1 MSSKIFAQPSQPG
14 PVPTQALARPINI
27 LKIESALASLAEEK
41 ADVGVRLRN
50 ILTYLLKLTNGQGI
64 TWHDYPR
71 GTAHCREAIWL
82 NEEDTHQGILL
93 LELSTGANQV
103 IGAQKAVIQTLT
115 SVEKHFSISV
125 PLLHAGRIRGCIG
138 LVLIAR
144 DIKELQPFVV
154 ILQTALGFLHYTL
167 LHEEI
172 REGMLAIQQTS
183 ALVELT
189 SLAASASFSD
199 ESLRILV
206 DEIQEHLKCHAVAL
220 GMTHRKKIRL
230 SALSGSTRFDKRGS
244 TAYALQSAMRE
255 TVLHDA
261 PIHWPRRPEET
272 DRPDL
277 SDVAHQ
283 ELQRVLDLAHSASY
297 PLKRG
302 DGKTIAV
309 LTILWRHDQ
318 LPTPVT
324 YRFLDSAA
332 PHLGAHIHKF
342 RQADPAS
349 IRKWHHYLWGRI
361 SRRKRTF
368 FAVAG
373 LLLVGILCWPIH
385 FPVRVDCQIQPV
397 LRRVVSSPFDGIL
410 KKAFAEP
417 GQNVRQ
423 GDLLALLDDRELLWK
438 HAELLAARDR
448 AIRQRDLAMTDND
461 SPVAVTQM
469 AQFEVESLELEIRLV
484 EYRQDNL
491 ELRAPLDGIILT
503 GDLQRAEGIPLRQGQ
518 VLYEVGPDENMIVE
532 LLIPSHDI
540 ALVKPGAEVR
550 MRLASFPG
558 VTWNTTIR
566 TIRPQS
572 EIIDSRNV
580 FVAEAEIHNEA
591 DSTTLR
597 AGMKGRAGISGERA
611 PIGWVLTRRLWDFIH
626 LHLIW

>member
-1 MSSKIFAQPSQPG
+1 M
-14 PVPTQALARPINI
+14 LARPINI
-27 LKIESALASLAEEK
+27 LKIESALACLAEEK
-41 ADVGVRLRN
+41 AEVGVRLRN
-50 ILTYLLKLTNGQGI
+50 ILTYLLRLTNGQGI
-64 TWHDYPR
+64 TWHDYSQ
-71 GTAHCREAIWL
+71 GTARCREAMWP
-82 NEEDTHQGILL
+82 NEDDTHHGILL
-93 LELSTGANQV
+93 HELSAGANQV
-103 IGAQKAVIQTLT
+103 TGAQRAVIQTLV
-115 SVEKHFSISV
+115 SVEKHFTLSV
-125 PLLHAGRIRGCIG
+125 PLIHAGKIRGCIG
-138 LVLIAR
+138 LVLIAK
-144 DIKELQPFVV
+144 DVKELQPFLV
-154 ILQTALGFLHYTL
+154 ILQTALGFFHYTL
-167 LHEEI
+167 LHEEV

-189 SLAASASFSD
+189 SLAASAPFFD
-199 ESLRILV
+199 ESLRILA

-220 GMTHRKKIRL
+220 GMIHGKRIRL
-230 SALSGSTRFDKRGS
+230 ASLSGSTRFDKRGS

-255 TVLHDA
+255 TVLHNT

-283 ELQRVLDLAHSASY
+283 ELQRVLDLAHSVSF

-302 DGKTIAV
+302 DGKTVAV
-309 LTILWRHDQ
+309 LTVMWRHDH

-332 PHLGAHIHKF
+332 PHLGSLIHKF

-349 IRKWHHYLWGRI
+349 SRKWHHYLWGRV
-361 SRRKRTF
+361 SKRKRTF
-368 FAVAG
+368 LAAAG
-373 LLLVGILCWPIH
+373 VLFIGILCWPIH
-385 FPVRVDCQIQPV
+385 FPVNVDCLVQPV

-410 KKAFAEP
+410 KKSFAEP
-417 GQNVRQ
+417 GQNVKQ
-423 GDLLALLDDRELLWK
+423 GELLALLDDRELLWK

-469 AQFEVESLELEIRLV
+469 AQFEVESLDLEIRLV

-491 ELRAPLDGIILT
+491 ELRAPLDGIILS

-518 VLYEVGPDENMIVE
+518 VLYEIGPDERMIVE
-532 LLIPSHDI
+532 LLIPAHDI
-540 ALVKPGAEVR
+540 ALVQPGAEVR

-558 VTWNTTIR
+558 ASWHTTIR

-580 FVAEAEIHNEA
+580 FVAEAEIHNKDNLA
-591 DSTTLR
+591 VLR
-597 AGMKGRAGISGERA
+597 AGMKGRARISGDSA

-626 LHLIW
+626 LHLLW